1 MAYLTLSGDQL
12 IYSGQLL
19 GREMLLETDV
29 YLPILRA
36 GDGLRKRKIVCLG
49 RGRNFLLKPFV
60 MKDTRQRGY
69 RQQD

>member
-1 MAYLTLSGDQL
+1 MEVAYLTLSGDQL

-36 GDGLRKRKIVCLG
+36 GDGLRKRKI
-49 RGRNFLLKPFV
+49 
-60 MKDTRQRGY
+60 M
-69 RQQD
+69 